1 MMSLCCD
8 VLKALQGKTLVTAES
23 LTGGGIGAALTQV
36 PGSSEVY
43 KGGVICYTN
52 WVKENILGVPGEIL
66 AQDGAV
72 SLRTA
77 EHLASG
83 VRALLKAD
91 TAVAVTGLAG
101 PGGAL
106 PGKPVGTVYLAG
118 ADTRTDTGYLMRL
131 TLGGY
136 QDRQIIRTRA
146 ALYALD
152 MLRRMALGLDVPDS
166 VRFTPET
173 ADRELD
179 I

>member
-36 PGSSEVY
+36 SGSS
-43 KGGVICYTN
+43 YTN

-91 TAVAVTGLAG
+91 VAVAVTGLAG
-101 PGGAL
+101 PGGDEF
-106 PGKPVGTVYLAG
+106 GHSVGTVFI
-118 ADTRTDTGYLMRL
+118 
-131 TLGGY
+131 GY
-136 QDRQIIRTRA
+136 QDAAHSDAREYHFSGDREAVRNQTIEA
-146 ALYALD
+146 ALRLV
-152 MLRRMALGLDVPDS
+152 L
-166 VRFTPET
+166 EHQK
-173 ADRELD
+173 
-179 I
+179 

>member
-83 VRALLKAD
+83 VRRSRVWPAPAATNSD
-91 TAVAVTGLAG
+91 TVWERFSSA
-101 PGGAL
+101 
-106 PGKPVGTVYLAG
+106 
-118 ADTRTDTGYLMRL
+118 
-131 TLGGY
+131 
-136 QDRQIIRTRA
+136 IRTRRIPTRGNITSPA
-146 ALYALD
+146 TGK
-152 MLRRMALGLDVPDS
+152 RCGIRPS
-166 VRFTPET
+166 KPH
-173 ADRELD
+173 
-179 I
+179 